1 MLFLVFYFI
10 LFFVLIFQGTHVA
23 GEVKS
28 PLGTVPEEVGQAS
41 LASARWGLLLI
52 GTGFLGLI
60 IGLLG
65 FHWTGL
71 VALRHA
77 LHGPGPRRPG
87 PLRLVGDLLGPQGR
101 IHRQAHR
108 HGRTRPPLNHQ
119 VNAKRRPGGPPF
131 LWNGKKN

>member
-23 GEVKS
+23 GEVKN

-41 LASARWGLLLI
+41 LTSARWGLLLI

-77 LHGPGPRRPG
+77 FMALG
-87 PLRLVGDLLGPQGR
+87 LVVLGLFGLWVIFFGR
-101 IHRQAHR
+101 KAEFVGTPAATDGHDH
-108 HGRTRPPLNHQ
+108 H
-119 VNAKRRPGGPPF
+119 
-131 LWNGKKN
+131 

>member
-10 LFFVLIFQGTHVA
+10 LFCVLIFQGTHVA
-23 GEVKS
+23 GEVKN

-52 GTGFLGLI
+52 GIGFLGLI

-71 VALRHA
+71 VALLLDLFGRFDPKTV
-77 LHGPGPRRPG
+77 LETERGKGIRR
-87 PLRLVGDLLGPQGR
+87 LFREQVGGEQ
-101 IHRQAHR
+101 
-108 HGRTRPPLNHQ
+108 T
-119 VNAKRRPGGPPF
+119 
-131 LWNGKKN
+131 GK